1 MSRRLLK
8 TTPLWLIISCCRKI
22 WADMLPNQEILNLVY
37 LYLSDQESQL
47 TRKEQDGKQRNSI
60 GDVWQVFRIL
70 YNLHTMRWN
79 GATAVWVWW
88 SPQKSNDWHKNPKS
102 LTMALLYL
110 FWFNITNN
118 NITSPKRLAYKVD
131 WLYYLFFWRI
141 KKIIFRLIT
150 LSLDFHRMI
159 VCWYDEFSEF
169 LFQVILTHRSVLITR
184 LNIKKIWP

>member
-1 MSRRLLK
+1 
-8 TTPLWLIISCCRKI
+8 
-22 WADMLPNQEILNLVY
+22 MLPNQEILNLVY

-47 TRKEQDGKQRNSI
+47 HKERTRRKTEKLHRRCLTGISNSLQSTYNEMERRDG
-60 GDVWQVFRIL
+60 VWWF
-70 YNLHTMRWN
+70 YTM
-79 GATAVWVWW
+79 GFWW

-131 WLYYLFFWRI
+131 WLYYLFVWR
-141 KKIIFRLIT
+141 KKNIFRLIT
-150 LSLDFHRMI
+150 VSLDFHHMI

-184 LNIKKIWP
+184 LNIKKYDLKFFTQT